1 MGLATLTPLWP
12 GENLSKW
19 NLDAPAALIPEPPKG
34 INSRAHVVLE
44 LARREKYT
52 VRQLY
57 EYLAGARGHGVV
69 AGTPETIADR
79 MQEWFENSAA
89 DCFNVMAPALPRRG
103 LFCTAYE
110 GTTLRENLGLLRPA
124 SRYATLLAKAA

>member
-1 MGLATLTPLWP
+1 MSTT
-12 GENLSKW
+12 
-19 NLDAPAALIPEPPKG
+19 ALGPSLPFCASEHLHKG
-34 INSRAHVVLE
+34 KGS
-44 LARREKYT
+44 ARY
-52 VRQLY
+52 
-57 EYLAGARGHGVV
+57 GI
-69 AGTPETIADR
+69 GTPQRPAETIADR

-110 GTTLRENLGLLRPA
+110 RTTLRENLGLLRPA